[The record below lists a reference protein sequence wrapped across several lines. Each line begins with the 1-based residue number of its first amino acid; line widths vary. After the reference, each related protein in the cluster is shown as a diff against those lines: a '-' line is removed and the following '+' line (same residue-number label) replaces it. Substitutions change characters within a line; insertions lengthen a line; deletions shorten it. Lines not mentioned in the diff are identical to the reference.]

1 MTKRIFLIKN
11 RYFIFIETLLHVQ
24 MYLVCRTIR
33 LGDMSEL
40 YKIIMGKYDEDVSN
54 FLKNI
59 ETIYQ
64 QEKKL

>member
-1 MTKRIFLIKN
+1 
-11 RYFIFIETLLHVQ
+11 
-24 MYLVCRTIR
+24 
-33 LGDMSEL
+33 
-40 YKIIMGKYDEDVSN
+40 MGKYDEDVSN

>member
-1 MTKRIFLIKN
+1 
-11 RYFIFIETLLHVQ
+11 
-24 MYLVCRTIR
+24 
-33 LGDMSEL
+33 MSEL
-40 YKIIMGKYDEDVSN
+40 YKILMGKYDEDVSN